1 MSADL
6 CLCISAIPEFLQTNL
21 IAIAAVAIAGKPVV
35 TGVLTGL
42 VRHLPHLR
50 SNVFSRLTLN
60 AHLD

>member
-1 MSADL
+1 MPADL

-50 SNVFSRLTLN
+50 SFFLGSP
-60 AHLD
+60 